1 MRLVTQIFSALLV
14 AAGLGL
20 TIGPSL
26 AADDEGT
33 IKRIDGEEQ
42 TITLDNGN
50 TYKLPGEFNAEALT
64 EGTDVIV
71 AYETVDGTKQITDIV
86 ISE

>member
-1 MRLVTQIFSALLV
+1 MRIVTQIFSALV
-14 AAGLGL
+14 IAATLGL
-20 TIGPSL
+20 STAPSM

-33 IKRIDGEEQ
+33 IKRIDTEAQ

-64 EGTDVIV
+64 EGADVIV

-86 ISE
+86 IYE

>member
-1 MRLVTQIFSALLV
+1 MRIVTQLLSALLV
-14 AAGLGL
+14 AAALGL
-20 TIGPSL
+20 ATAPSM

-33 IKRIDGEEQ
+33 IQRIDAEAQ

-64 EGTDVIV
+64 EGADVIV
-71 AYETVDGTKQITDIV
+71 AYETVDGAKQITDIV
-86 ISE
+86 IYE